1 MANGK
6 KIDKE
11 AVAEITELARETYSF
26 IGRFK
31 RTKLIVA
38 LLFGGGLFALGLG
51 TLDSAA
57 EFAMDCFQLSA
68 WIVGAY
74 IAGQSIVDFAKELRN
89 NS

>member
-1 MANGK
+1 M
-6 KIDKE
+6 
-11 AVAEITELARETYSF
+11 AEITEMARETYSF

-51 TLDSAA
+51 TIDNSAA
-57 EFAMDCFQLSA
+57 FAMDCFQLSA

-74 IAGQSIVDFAKELRN
+74 IVGQAVVDAASKFRDLP
-89 NS
+89 

>member
-6 KIDKE
+6 IDK
-11 AVAEITELARETYSF
+11 ASVAEITEMARETYSF

-38 LLFGGGLFALGLG
+38 LLFGGGLFAIGLG
-51 TLDSAA
+51 AIDNSA
-57 EFAMDCFQLSA
+57 EFAMDCFQLAS

-74 IAGQSIVDFAKELRN
+74 IVGQAVVDAAGKLKP
-89 NS
+89 